1 MLRRDVIE
9 QAIISAAQQQGATLN
24 GKDLLD
30 IRTGVAASLAAK
42 ERHRQRMTAPTY
54 QWQKSAPRR

>member
-1 MLRRDVIE
+1 MLKRDVIE
-9 QAIISAAQQQGATLN
+9 KAIIIAAQQQGSTLN

-42 ERHRQRMTAPTY
+42 ERHRQRMAAPAY
-54 QWQKSAPRR
+54 QWKKPEQRR

>member
-1 MLRRDVIE
+1 MLKRDVIE
-9 QAIISAAQQQGATLN
+9 KAIISAAQQQGTTLN

-42 ERHRQRMTAPTY
+42 ERHRQRMVAPTY
-54 QWQKSAPRR
+54 QWKKPAPRR